1 MAAAR
6 MVTFR
11 VYAVATNGRQVCS
24 CCQYVGGIS
33 SASIQ
38 AQLEGLD
45 GLNSEGSTALQRQ
58 FMKQGAAKSLTRSG
72 GGILMLLVRDQQLV
86 KPRPSLASH
95 QIHGAVSM

>member
-1 MAAAR
+1 M
-6 MVTFR
+6 
-11 VYAVATNGRQVCS
+11 
-24 CCQYVGGIS
+24 
-33 SASIQ
+33 
-38 AQLEGLD
+38 D
-45 GLNSEGSTALQRQ
+45 GLNSEGSFGFRLDVMPVDVNHRTALQRQ